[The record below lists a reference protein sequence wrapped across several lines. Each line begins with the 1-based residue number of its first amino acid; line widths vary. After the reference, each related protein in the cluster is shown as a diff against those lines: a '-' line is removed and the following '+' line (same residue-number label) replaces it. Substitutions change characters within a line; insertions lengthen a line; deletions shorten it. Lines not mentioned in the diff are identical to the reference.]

1 MYERKLLYCSA
12 SALRGGV
19 SPPRYDRIRN
29 RRQNTSPNPQKFPTN
44 FVLALHR
51 STQNQLYDLSSLGLV
66 TAIVRTVEQKLLLG
80 FRI

>member
-51 STQNQLYDLSSLGLV
+51 STQNQLYDLLGLV